1 MPPRIPQSSKIP
13 LHCFRLSVCQSR
25 FPQMSRA
32 PPARVGVMGESHQ
45 HQMKTVKPGDLAQ
58 RQGSCGAFLADEA
71 VLLEEIDELI
81 AMKLSLGICTH
92 RKRGKAM

>member
-13 LHCFRLSVCQSR
+13 LDWFRLSVCQSL

-45 HQMKTVKPGDLAQ
+45 HQMKTVMSSQETSRSVKGPAAPFWPMKPYSL
-58 RQGSCGAFLADEA
+58 R
-71 VLLEEIDELI
+71 
-81 AMKLSLGICTH
+81 KLMNSL
-92 RKRGKAM
+92 R